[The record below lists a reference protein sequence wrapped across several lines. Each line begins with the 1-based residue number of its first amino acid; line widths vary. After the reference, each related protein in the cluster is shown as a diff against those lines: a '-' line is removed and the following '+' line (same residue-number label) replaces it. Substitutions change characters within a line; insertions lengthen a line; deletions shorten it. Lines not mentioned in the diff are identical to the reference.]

1 MKISRPCL
9 SFIALSCSASAA
21 FATDTGIRAAASV
34 IELDM
39 DGTVGR
45 NLAECKTMNVY
56 RDQRDFNDDTYIP
69 RPLQ

>member
-9 SFIALSCSASAA
+9 SLFALSCSASKA
-21 FATDTGIRAAASV
+21 FATASEGA